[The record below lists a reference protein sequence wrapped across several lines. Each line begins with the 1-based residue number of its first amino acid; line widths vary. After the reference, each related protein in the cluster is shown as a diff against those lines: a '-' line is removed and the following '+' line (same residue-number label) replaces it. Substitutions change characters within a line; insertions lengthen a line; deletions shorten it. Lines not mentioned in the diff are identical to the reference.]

1 MPQYP
6 KIELVNVNKSYGS
19 KQVLKNINLKVDA
32 GDFLT
37 LLGPSGSG
45 KTTILRI
52 IVGLEHISKGKV
64 LKDGNDISTSKDEYV
79 MRFVINNLMRK
90 YNTLK
95 KVINQE

>member
-37 LLGPSGSG
+37 LLCPSG
-45 KTTILRI
+45 
-52 IVGLEHISKGKV
+52 
-64 LKDGNDISTSKDEYV
+64 
-79 MRFVINNLMRK
+79 
-90 YNTLK
+90 
-95 KVINQE
+95 